1 MADESIIVLGSRVLM
16 HFSITLEDGTIA
28 ETTRD
33 DNEPH
38 EFTLGDGTMIDG
50 LELALIGLKAGDQQT
65 IRIGPEDAFGYP
77 DQDNIYWMDRG
88 EFGDTMELKRGVIIG
103 FTTPSGEELP
113 GLVLMVEDDRVKVD
127 FNHPMAGHEIAFETE
142 ILKVTS

>member
-77 DQDNIYWMDRG
+77 DQDSIHWMDRS

-127 FNHPMAGHEIAFETE
+127 FNHPMAGHEITFETE
-142 ILKVTS
+142 ILEITS